1 MINKTVKA
9 LMTLIAISSLSS
21 LANAASIGVT
31 YEAASIDG
39 TGTETVIDGATRN
52 TNKGTNSKDVNI
64 GSIFVETDTLA
75 YGVRLGFEWIPAA
88 AEFVNKRSTQTNV
101 TSGAGATES
110 KTQVVKGELEN
121 HITLYAEKDLF
132 YKFYAKAGVTQ
143 VDVKSLES
151 IGTGSTYPDDTIT
164 GYVLGIGLRHQA
176 DNGVFVK
183 GEYSMN
189 EYNEINL
196 ASTNTAN
203 QAKGDIES
211 TSFRV
216 SLGYN
221 F

>member
-1 MINKTVKA
+1 MINKTFKA

-21 LANAASIGVT
+21 FANAASIGVT

-39 TGTETVIDGATRN
+39 KGTETVIEGSTRN
-52 TNKGTNSKDVNI
+52 ANTGTSSKDVDI
-64 GSIFVETDTLA
+64 GSIFIETDTLA
-75 YGVRLGFEWIPAA
+75 YGFRLGFEWIPAS
-88 AEFVNKRSTQTNV
+88 AEFVNKSSTQTNI
-101 TSGAGATES
+101 TSKLAATET
-110 KTQVVKGELEN
+110 KTQTVKGELDN
-121 HITLYAEKDLF
+121 HMTLYAEKDLF

-143 VDVKSLES
+143 VDIKSLENV
-151 IGTGSTYPDDTIT
+151 GTGSTYPDDTIT

-189 EYNEINL
+189 EYEQITL
-196 ASTNTAN
+196 PSTNTAN
-203 QAKGDIES
+203 QATGDLES

-216 SLGYN
+216 SLGIN

>member
-1 MINKTVKA
+1 MINKTTKA
-9 LMTLIAISSLSS
+9 LMTLIAISSLTSF
-21 LANAASIGVT
+21 ANAASIGVT

-39 TGTETVIDGATRN
+39 SGTETVIDGATRN
-52 TNKGTNSKDVNI
+52 TNTGTNSEDVDI
-64 GSIFVETDTLA
+64 GSVFIETDTLA
-75 YGVRLGFEWIPAA
+75 YGVRLGFEWIPAN
-88 AEFVNKRSTQTNV
+88 AEFVNKSSTQTNV
-101 TSGAGATES
+101 TTAAGATES
-110 KTQVVKGELEN
+110 KTQIIKGELEN

-164 GYVLGIGLRHQA
+164 GYVLGIGLRHQV
-176 DNGVFVK
+176 DNGIFVK

-189 EYNEINL
+189 EYEQITL
-196 ASTNTAN
+196 PSTNTAN
-203 QAKGDIES
+203 QATGDLES
-211 TSFRV
+211 TSFRI

>member
-1 MINKTVKA
+1 MINKTTKA

-21 LANAASIGVT
+21 VANAASIGLT

-39 TGTETVIDGATRN
+39 TGTETVIDGTTRN
-52 TNKGTNSKDVNI
+52 ANTGTNSKDVDI
-64 GSIFVETDTLA
+64 GSVFIETDTLA
-75 YGVRLGFEWIPAA
+75 YGVRLGFEWIPAN
-88 AEFVNKRSTQTNV
+88 AEFVNRRSTQTNI
-101 TSGAGATES
+101 TDEDSTQES
-110 KTQVVKGELEN
+110 KTQIVKGELEN
-121 HITLYAEKDLF
+121 HMTLYVEKDLF

-151 IGTGSTYPDDTIT
+151 IGTGSTYPDDTIN

-176 DNGVFVK
+176 DNGIFVK

-189 EYNEINL
+189 EYEQITL
-196 ASTNTAN
+196 PSTNTAN
-203 QAKGDIES
+203 QATGDLES